1 MSAKV
6 REWLRLLRLFD
17 RTTHTDRLD
26 IDKEIERITGVNC
39 DKALNNNMITKD
51 DFIEIVKEI
60 LSRKRKIPIE
70 MIA

>member
-39 DKALNNNMITKD
+39 DQALINNMITKD